1 MRKVWSL
8 ARMTWARS
16 KWSRMTWA
24 PMTWAG
30 LTLAS
35 LTLGSHAAG
44 AKVLKDLAYG
54 PDKRQRLDV
63 YLPAAAV
70 AKAPVIFMV
79 HGGYWSR
86 GDKNGEGIVRRKV
99 ARWLPQGWVFVS
111 TNYRLSPQA
120 NPLVQA
126 EDVAHA
132 LAFAQANAAA
142 WGADASKFVLMGHSA
157 GAHLVSLL
165 AVKPAIAFDLGAK
178 PWLGT
183 IALDSAAFDVVS
195 ILRSTTHPR
204 FFDEVFGSDPGMW
217 EAASPFQQLSAQST
231 PIFAV
236 CSTQRRDQ
244 PCLQAEAFAAKARS
258 LRLRVEVLPQDL
270 SHSKVN
276 NRLGLPGA
284 FTDAV
289 EAFITSL
296 DGSLTFTPQQQ

>member
-1 MRKVWSL
+1 MRSVWLLL
-8 ARMTWARS
+8 AC
-16 KWSRMTWA
+16 
-24 PMTWAG
+24 
-30 LTLAS
+30 LAEC
-35 LTLGSHAAG
+35 LVSHPAA
-44 AKVLKDLAYG
+44 AKVLKDLSYG
-54 PDKRQRLDV
+54 PDKHQRLDV
-63 YLPAAAV
+63 YLPEAASNAPTK
-70 AKAPVIFMV
+70 AQASAPVMFMV

-120 NPLVQA
+120 NPMVQA
-126 EDVAHA
+126 EDVARA

-142 WGADASKFVLMGHSA
+142 WGADAKRFVVMGHSA

-165 AVKPAIAFDLGAK
+165 AVKPALAFNLGAK

-183 IALDSAAFDVVS
+183 IALDSAAFDVAG
-195 ILRSTTHPR
+195 ILRSNTHPR
-204 FFDEVFGSDPGMW
+204 FFDEVFGTDQSSW
-217 EAASPFQQLSAQST
+217 EAASPLQQLSAQST

-244 PCLQAEAFAAKARS
+244 PCLQAEAFAAKAKS
-258 LRLRVEVLPQDL
+258 MQLRVEVLAQDL

-284 FTDAV
+284 YTDAV
-289 EAFITSL
+289 ETFITSL
-296 DGSLTFTPQQQ
+296 DASLTFTPQRE